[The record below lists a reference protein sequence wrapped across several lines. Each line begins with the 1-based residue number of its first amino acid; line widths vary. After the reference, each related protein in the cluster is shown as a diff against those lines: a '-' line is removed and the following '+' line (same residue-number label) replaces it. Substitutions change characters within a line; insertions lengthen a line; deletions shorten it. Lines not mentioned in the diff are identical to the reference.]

1 MTMKTQPVAEK
12 VVQRGNF
19 IVINVFL
26 KKKKEK
32 NQINNLNY
40 HLKELEKE
48 QSKVNRRK

>member
-26 KKKKEK
+26 KKKK
-32 NQINNLNY
+32 
-40 HLKELEKE
+40 
-48 QSKVNRRK
+48 RKKSNKQPKLPPKRIRKRTI